1 MNYDDLKI
9 SARKIVMSD
18 ETKEELI
25 KNCEKITEVKNMGK
39 KKTIVKRAVVIAIVS
54 VCLCCTAAGAAYHGF
69 FKDIIRYDGAV
80 VGTKYEQAT
89 NEIKVSVTTDRE
101 EITVVAEA
109 VDPLA
114 IPYVTFDN
122 MKLNDYKIIDTNGK
136 TVIDNL
142 PVKGSDY
149 TDGKL
154 KTIISFQNFNNG
166 DYKLI
171 ISSFVGESK
180 GDQPLVI
187 GGEWEVAFTF

>member
-9 SARKIVMSD
+9 SARKIVMSN

-25 KNCEKITEVKNMGK
+25 KNCEKITEVKNMDK

-89 NEIKVSVTTDRE
+89 NEIKVSITADHE
-101 EITVVAEA
+101 EIIVVAEA
-109 VDPLA
+109 VDPSA

-122 MKLNDYKIIDTNGK
+122 MKLNDYQIIDKNGK
-136 TVIDNL
+136 IVIDNL
-142 PVKGSDY
+142 SIEVSDY
-149 TDGKL
+149 ADGKAEM
-154 KTIISFQNFNNG
+154 IIPFQNFDNG

-171 ISSFVGESK
+171 ISSFLGESK

-187 GGEWEVAFTF
+187 SGEWEVAFTF